1 MESNGK
7 DTAKELM
14 QSGGISK
21 ANYEKLINMT
31 YFDKVYSEKNEG
43 KVKSKSK
50 NTEEF
55 NEYCYIIDKSKQ
67 EMGLIKVKEASGSG
81 SRYNRRRRRW
91 TNDSSDEEEEESEE
105 DDEDNNKPDKQAKIE
120 IDDYYT
126 DDSLS
131 NVLHMVL

>member
-7 DTAKELM
+7 DTAKELL

-43 KVKSKSK
+43 KVNSKSK

-55 NEYCYIIDKSKQ
+55 NEYCYIIDKNKR

-91 TNDSSDEEEEESEE
+91 TNDSDSDEEEEESDGKKQREE
-105 DDEDNNKPDKQAKIE
+105 GQAGAESIGAGTLAAWL
-120 IDDYYT
+120 DRP
-126 DDSLS
+126 LS
-131 NVLHMVL
+131 